1 VDDLAALAQLV
12 ARLRRDCPWD
22 REQTPETLRAFL
34 LEECHETLEAI
45 DAGEAEPLR
54 DELGDLL
61 FQVFFLAEIASERGW
76 FRLGDVARGITQ
88 KMTERHPHVFGNET
102 VGDAGEVKRNW
113 ETRKRRSSEAS
124 RRDPLATVPAGLPAL
139 AAAHRM
145 TARAAD
151 LGFDWERDSDVA
163 RKIEEELSEWRDA
176 REAGDLAEESREIGD
191 MLLSI
196 VNLARRR
203 GIYPEDALRQA
214 NARFRRRFAHVSRRA
229 AESGREMN
237 DIPLKEL
244 DGYWDEA
251 KDAES

>member
-1 VDDLAALAQLV
+1 VDDLAALERLV

-45 DAGEAEPLR
+45 DAGEPGALR

-61 FQVFFLAEIASERGW
+61 FQVFFLAEIASGRGW
-76 FRLGDVARGITQ
+76 FNLADVARGITR
-88 KMTERHPHVFGNET
+88 KMTERHPHVFAD
-102 VGDAGEVKRNW
+102 VAVQDAGEVKRNW
-113 ETRKRRSSEAS
+113 ETRKRQGSELT
-124 RRDPLATVPAGLPAL
+124 RQDPLATIPAGLPAL

-151 LGFDWERDSDVA
+151 LGFDWERDADVV
-163 RKIEEELSEWRDA
+163 RKIEEELSEWRAASDGGDA
-176 REAGDLAEESREIGD
+176 ASESREIGD
-191 MLLSI
+191 LLLSI

-203 GIYPEDALRQA
+203 GIHPEDALRQA

-237 DIPLKEL
+237 DIPLGEL
-244 DGYWDEA
+244 DSYWDEA
-251 KDAES
+251 KREE

>member
-1 VDDLAALAQLV
+1 MDDLSALERLV

-45 DAGEAEPLR
+45 DAGEPAALR

-61 FQVFFLAEIASERGW
+61 FQVFFLAEIASGRGW
-76 FRLGDVARGITQ
+76 FSLGDVARGITQ
-88 KMTERHPHVFGNET
+88 KMTERHPHVFGE
-102 VGDAGEVKRNW
+102 VAVEGAAEVKRNW
-113 ETRKRRSSEAS
+113 ETRKRQSSEAS
-124 RRDPLATVPAGLPAL
+124 QSDPLATIPSGLPAL

-151 LGFDWERDSDVA
+151 LGFDWERDSDVD
-163 RKIEEELSEWRDA
+163 RKVEEELTEWRAA
-176 REAGDLAEESREIGD
+176 REAGDVEAEAHEVGD
-191 MLLSI
+191 VLLSI

-203 GIYPEDALRQA
+203 GIHPEDALRQA

-229 AESGREMN
+229 AESGRQMN
-237 DIPLKEL
+237 DISLVEL
-244 DGYWDEA
+244 DAYWDEA
-251 KDAES
+251 KKDG